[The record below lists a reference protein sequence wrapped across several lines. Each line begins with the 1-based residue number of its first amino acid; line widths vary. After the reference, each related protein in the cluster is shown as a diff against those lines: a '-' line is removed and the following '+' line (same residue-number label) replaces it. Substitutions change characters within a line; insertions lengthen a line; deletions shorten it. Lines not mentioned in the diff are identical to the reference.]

1 MSIKNGGKVMKIYT
15 VCGMGFGTSL
25 MVKMTI
31 DDILAEE
38 GIKADVEAI
47 DMGSAKG
54 VSADL
59 FITSNDMK
67 GSFPEV
73 EQPIIYLEN
82 MTDKKEIEQK
92 LKSFFSEGAK

>member
-1 MSIKNGGKVMKIYT
+1 MMKIYT

-31 DDILAEE
+31 DDILQQE

-54 VSADL
+54 VAADL
-59 FITSNDMK
+59 FVTSNDMK
-67 GSFPEV
+67 GSFPEID
-73 EQPIIYLEN
+73 QPIVYLDN
-82 MTDKKEIEQK
+82 MTDKNEIEQK
-92 LKSFFSEGAK
+92 LKSFLTDSDKS

>member
-1 MSIKNGGKVMKIYT
+1 MMKIYT

-31 DDILAEE
+31 DDILAKE
-38 GIKADVEAI
+38 GINADVEAI

-54 VSADL
+54 VSANL

-73 EQPIIYLEN
+73 DQPVIYLDN
-82 MTDKKEIEQK
+82 MTDKNEIEQK
-92 LKSFFSEGAK
+92 LKTFLNAEGNR

>member
-1 MSIKNGGKVMKIYT
+1 MKIYT

-31 DDILAEE
+31 DDILEKHS
-38 GIKADVEAI
+38 IKANVEAI

-54 VSADL
+54 VTADL
-59 FITSNDMK
+59 FVTSNDMK

-73 EQPIIYLEN
+73 DKPIIYLNN
-82 MTDKKEIEQK
+82 MTDKTEIEEEITA
-92 LKSFFSEGAK
+92 FFAEA